1 MSTMTRD
8 EILAA
13 VMAGKSLTGANL
25 GYANLGYAN
34 LTGANLG
41 YATLTRATLTG
52 ADLGPR
58 SIVPDTGAFTAWKKL
73 ARGELCCL
81 LVPAE
86 ARRMSSLVG
95 RKCRVEYADVLRIT
109 DRDGRPVGECL
120 SSYVPGGL
128 GPMLRYVVGQR
139 VVPDAY
145 DDDIRV
151 ECSHGIHCF
160 ITKAEAEEYNV

>member
-1 MSTMTRD
+1 
-8 EILAA
+8 
-13 VMAGKSLTGANL
+13 
-25 GYANLGYAN
+25 
-34 LTGANLG
+34 
-41 YATLTRATLTG
+41 
-52 ADLGPR
+52 
-58 SIVPDTGAFTAWKKL
+58 
-73 ARGELCCL
+73 
-81 LVPAE
+81 
-86 ARRMSSLVG
+86 MSSLVG

-145 DDDIRV
+145 DDDIRA